1 MTKAEE
7 IRYNNLKSKLENALA
22 KIDMIEQEKAVM
34 EKEKADMEKEN
45 KNLKDENEKI
55 QEEARKNYDKL
66 YDEIAEINKE
76 VSNLK
81 DKKKE
86 DKKTIE
92 KLEKQIETLKATIED
107 LKGSKIKDSSNSSKP
122 SSTNGF
128 KKVIQNNRIKT
139 GRNKGGQKGR
149 EGKTLKVVEKVD
161 QVKDVYGEERCDCGG
176 EIIYE
181 VSYIRKQLIDIEN
194 ELKTIEYRYHKG
206 ICNKCGKE
214 YIANIPKEQ
223 ANPVQ
228 YSKKVKTII
237 PIIRNVSN
245 MSIETTREVFS
256 QIFKG
261 LPISTGWIHKQDEIV
276 AKECEPVV
284 EKIKEYLR
292 LVNIAHADETGVK
305 IDDYLGTCIS
315 FSDKKAVVYG
325 MFKNKSKESFDE
337 FDIFQKYKGILVHDH
352 NKTYYMYVAMQHGEC
367 NVHICRYLQYY
378 IELFEREGAKKL
390 KEFLLGIYKEKLE
403 EIAKGNTRLR
413 EERIKEI
420 EKEYLRLLD
429 EWEKEYNEAISCIKK
444 KSKSLK
450 EEENLFKRLREYK
463 EEHLRFIKNFE
474 VPFSNNEAERNLRSI
489 KIKLNI
495 SKRFGKIECAKN
507 FAIIKTI
514 IETAKKQNKNIVEV
528 FNEILNGNH
537 DVFDL
542 KVS

>member
-22 KIDMIEQEKAVM
+22 KIDMIEQEK
-34 EKEKADMEKEN
+34 EDLKKAKKSLEKEN
-45 KNLKDENEKI
+45 TNLQNKNEKI
-55 QEEARKNYDKL
+55 QKEARENYDKL
-66 YDEIAEINKE
+66 YNEIAEINKE

-128 KKVIQNNRIKT
+128 KRVIQNNRVKT
-139 GRNKGGQKGR
+139 GRKKGGQKGR
-149 EGKTLKVVEKVD
+149 EGKTLKMVEKVD
-161 QVKDVYGEERCDCGG
+161 QVKDVYGEKTCDCGG
-176 EIIYE
+176 KIIYE
-181 VSYIRKQLIDIEN
+181 ISYIRKQLIDIEN

-214 YIANIPKEQ
+214 YIARIPKEQ

-245 MSIETTREVFS
+245 MSIETTKEVFS
-256 QIFKG
+256 KIFKG
-261 LPISTGWIHKQDEIV
+261 LPISTGWIHKQDEII
-276 AKECEPVV
+276 AKACEPVE
-284 EKIKEYLR
+284 EKIKEYLK
-292 LVNIAHADETGVK
+292 LVNVAHADETGVK
-305 IDDYLGTCIS
+305 IEDYLGTCIS
-315 FSDKKAVVYG
+315 FSDSKAVVYG

-337 FDIFQKYKGILVHDH
+337 FDVFKKYSGILVHDH
-352 NKTYYMYVAMQHGEC
+352 NKTYYMYVAMQHAEC

-378 IELFEREGAKKL
+378 IELFKREGSKKL

-403 EIAKGNTRLR
+403 EIANGNTRLK
-413 EERIKEI
+413 EARIEEI
-420 EKEYLRLLD
+420 EKEYMKILD
-429 EWEKEYNEAISCIKK
+429 EWEKEYNEAISCVKK

-450 EEENLFKRLREYK
+450 EEKNLFTRLKEYK

-507 FAIIKTI
+507 FATIKTI
-514 IETAKKQNKNIVEV
+514 IETSKKQDKDIFEV
-528 FNEILNGNH
+528 FNEILNGNY

>member
-22 KIDMIEQEKAVM
+22 KIDMIEQ
-34 EKEKADMEKEN
+34 EKADMEKEN